1 MPDTAF
7 KYHLISRL
15 LSQLEAEGYAL
26 GTGQYLR
33 VQELLRKLPDDIPV
47 ESLGEYLAPLFA
59 QSPKQQRAFYDIF
72 KHNLKTTQEY
82 YQRLNSDSSGESNN
96 RNNDVKRWWRLAWG
110 LGAVFLLPPL
120 IVFLLWFFIPD
131 TPNVIVKPFHV
142 KGGSSKQEC
151 VSDSLDLTGEP
162 AVVEAILVYQHNEQL
177 GNIIIDTPYCI
188 TYIAD
193 SLSGKDSIIV
203 ELKLKNNK
211 LQRVCFLP
219 EVQGVTPAS
228 EQQDNRRKIAPTVKR
243 TAYTFNNKI
252 PLYDHDILA
261 YHISEPP
268 WWKTFIAQ
276 NFWWLKWLGLLS
288 FTALLLAI
296 MRYRSAKRQNLVIS
310 ANEKNQPPYA
320 YHLKLKGKGQIQM
333 GTDFAYVLNRIRQRT
348 NAEAI
353 RLDIPRTISATVQK
367 AGMVDFQFSRQT
379 RPPEYLLLIDRQ
391 SERNHRARLFDY
403 IFRLFKANEV
413 LIERFFYDG
422 DPRICHNRKH
432 PNGILL
438 QDLQQQYGTARLLIL
453 GNGSI
458 LLNKFTGKP
467 VEWSHLLSDW
477 KDRVLFTPKPTKSWN
492 KRERRLKK
500 ILTVLPVSMQ
510 SLNFWLEQLENEED
524 ANFDNWHK
532 HVEDASVEPISLDGP
547 LIDTLKARYGEQMLQ
562 WIAACAIY
570 PSLHWDLTLHFGQWL
585 SNDDTYLLRVEHILQ
600 LTQLSWFVEGKIP
613 EASRLQLVE
622 WMEAEYPQT
631 LHQLRQEL
639 VSLLENN
646 PPPQN
651 SSAFEDYR
659 LNVAVND
666 WLITD
671 DNRRKRILEQ
681 EIAQYLEL
689 GGEVD
694 VTVISKLEKQGS
706 VLDTIIPDKW
716 KHNFYNQGLPGL
728 GWKGEWGDTLKW
740 AMPLWLCAL
749 LLTMWPWQL
758 ERSRCADG
766 AIVDYVEGRQNV
778 SRSNHNIYPLCIN
791 DVRAVFCLMEK
802 SAFMNLDVDSLR
814 GNDRLLASSTTT
826 ARQFFLPAIAGNDED
841 QLLWRAQLAEP
852 LNIQGGTLKKE
863 ILGYSFTPDEV
874 GLDSLSIFLPQYR
887 SNKATA
893 LYNLGVAYSHQ
904 FEDEKDEAAFAR
916 ACFFFDL
923 AMSTDLEGFTPEEKK
938 KISDWCD
945 NGSSFTES
953 SGGVG
958 DWEPKCYVVSKAVST
973 LSVRSRL
980 LTEEEKKEL
989 NKHYG
994 QPTWSKLPLNRETL
1008 IGALSRGEEVV
1019 LLEEGDNYYKIQT
1032 PILEGY
1038 IVKTF
1043 SGKPTL
1049 LACDEAVSPPVE
1061 NNQIP
1066 EQRTT
1071 PDRTIN
1077 EENTSTIRRTNPNLL
1092 KRDSLNLRP
1101 IINPPTKDIDKG
1113 TTYTGP
1119 GSNGG
1124 SDRQVQLISPDSLS
1138 TLFGQKK
1145 DCNLSA
1151 PPISN
1156 LELDC
1161 IEITS
1166 RVTKVTFTLR
1176 NSHPKTEMSYSI
1188 FPPNNSY
1195 AFYLVDENNKTY
1207 QLQSI
1212 TGAKFGNNQIL
1223 YPSSS
1228 ITFTMNFE
1236 KLPANTNRISIIA
1249 GDSYLDKENTY
1260 WNFRGVDLDWK

>member
-1 MPDTAF
+1 MSDIAF

-33 VQELLRKLPDDIPV
+33 VQDLLSKLPDDIPV
-47 ESLGEYLAPLFA
+47 EALGEYLAPLFA
-59 QSPKQQRAFYDIF
+59 QSPKQQHAFYDIF
-72 KHNLKTTQEY
+72 RQNLETTQQY
-82 YQRLNSDSSGESNN
+82 YQRLDNKPLGADVDSNSSI
-96 RNNDVKRWWRLAWG
+96 KRWWRLTWG
-110 LGAVFLLPPL
+110 LGAIFLLPPL
-120 IVFLLWFFIPD
+120 IVFLLWIFTPD
-131 TPNVIVKPFHV
+131 TPGVIVKPFHV
-142 KGGSSKQEC
+142 KGGTSKQEC
-151 VSDSLDLTGEP
+151 VSDSLDLADEP
-162 AVVEAILVYQHNEQL
+162 AVAKATLIYQHNDQL
-177 GNIIIDTPYCI
+177 GSVIIDTPYCI
-188 TYIAD
+188 TYVAD

-203 ELKLKNNK
+203 ELKMENEEVQL
-211 LQRVCFLP
+211 VCFLP
-219 EVQGVTPAS
+219 EIQGVAPAPKEKNYRGRPTPVS
-228 EQQDNRRKIAPTVKR
+228 LDTS
-243 TAYTFNNKI
+243 YTFYNKI

-268 WWKTFIAQ
+268 WWKTFISQ

-310 ANEKNQPPYA
+310 TSGKDQPPYA
-320 YHLKLKGKGQIQM
+320 YHLKLKGIGQIQM

-353 RLDIPRTISATVQK
+353 RLDIPRTISATIQK

-422 DPRICHNRKH
+422 DPRVCHNKQY

-438 QDLQQQYGTARLLIL
+438 QDLQQQYGNARLLIL

-467 VEWSHLLSDW
+467 VEWSHLLLDW
-477 KDRVLFTPKPTKSWN
+477 KDRVLFTPRPTKSWN
-492 KRERRLKK
+492 KQERRLKK

-532 HVEDASVEPISLDGP
+532 YVEDASVEPLSLDGL
-547 LIDTLKARYGEQMLQ
+547 LIDTLKKRYGEQMLQ

-585 SNDDTYLLRVEHILQ
+585 SNDDVYLLNVEHMLQ

-613 EASRLQLVE
+613 EVSRLQLIE
-622 WMEAEYPQT
+622 WMEAEHPQT
-631 LHQLRQEL
+631 LHQLREEA
-639 VSLLENN
+639 VRLLENN

-651 SSAFEDYR
+651 SSAYEDYR
-659 LNVAVND
+659 LNVALND

-681 EIAQYLEL
+681 EISQYLEL

-694 VTVISKLEKQGS
+694 VTVINKLEKQRS
-706 VLDTIIPDKW
+706 ILDTAIPDKW
-716 KHNFYNQGLPGL
+716 KHSFYNQGLPGL
-728 GWKGEWGDTLKW
+728 GWKGEWGDMLKW

-749 LLTMWPWQL
+749 LLTLWPWQL
-758 ERSRCADG
+758 ERSKCADG
-766 AIVDYVEGRQNV
+766 AIVDYVEGRQDV
-778 SRSNHNIYPLCIN
+778 SGSDQSIYPLCIN

-814 GNDRLLASSTTT
+814 GNDRLLTSSLTI
-826 ARQFFLPAIAGNDED
+826 ARQFFLPAIEGNVEE
-841 QLLWRAQLAEP
+841 QLLWRAQLSEP
-852 LNIQGGTLKKE
+852 LEVQGGTLNKE
-863 ILGYSFTPDEV
+863 ILGYSFTPNNA
-874 GLDSLSIFLPQYR
+874 GLDSLQVFLPQYR
-887 SNKATA
+887 SNKAIA
-893 LYNLGVAYSHQ
+893 LYNLGVEYSHQ
-904 FEDEKDEAAFAR
+904 FEDNEEETAFSR

-923 AMSTDLEGFTPEEKK
+923 AINTDSIAFAKEEKE
-938 KISDWCD
+938 KIANWCD
-945 NGSSFTES
+945 NSSSFSDS
-953 SGGVG
+953 SGVVG
-958 DWEPKCYVVSKAVST
+958 GWEPECFVVSKAVST

-980 LTEEEKKEL
+980 LSAKEKKEL
-989 NKHYG
+989 NQHYG

-1019 LLEEGDNYYKIQT
+1019 LLEEGDDYYKIQT

-1038 IVKTF
+1038 IVKVF
-1043 SGKPTL
+1043 SGAPTL
-1049 LACDEAVSPPVE
+1049 ITCEEAVSPPVGD
-1061 NNQIP
+1061 NQNSVEP
-1066 EQRTT
+1066 T
-1071 PDRTIN
+1071 PTDRRI
-1077 EENTSTIRRTNPNLL
+1077 IKPTNSDLLRGERKNL
-1092 KRDSLNLRP
+1092 KP
-1101 IINPPTKDIDKG
+1101 VINPPTTDIDKG
-1113 TTYTGP
+1113 GTNTD
-1119 GSNGG
+1119 SRQ
-1124 SDRQVQLISPDSLS
+1124 SDRQVQLISPDSLRALS
-1138 TLFGQKK
+1138 GQLE
-1145 DCNLSA
+1145 DCNLSI

-1161 IEITS
+1161 IEITK
-1166 RVTKVTFTLR
+1166 RVSKATFTLR
-1176 NSHPKTEMSYSI
+1176 NPYSKTEMSYSI
-1188 FPPNNSY
+1188 FPPRHPY
-1195 AFYLVDENNKTY
+1195 AFYLVDENNNTY
-1207 QLQSI
+1207 QLRSI
-1212 TGAKFGNNQIL
+1212 QGAKYGDYQIL
-1223 YPSSS
+1223 NPSSS
-1228 ITFTMNFE
+1228 ITFTMSFDR
-1236 KLPANTNRISIIA
+1236 LPAATDRISIIS
-1249 GDSYLDKENTY
+1249 GNSYQDKENTY
-1260 WNFRGVDLDWK
+1260 WNFRDVVLDWK